1 MSEQNKQPK
10 VRNFRLSLVDD
21 MTHRKLWVLHFTK
34 PGFLVTVISAVVVLF
49 AIVYALLAYT
59 PLRTSIPGYPDAHTR
74 RAAIQNAIRIDS
86 LENVISR
93 WELYSENLVR
103 VIEGGAPLPVDSV
116 IRLADAA
123 VAEGRDAAY
132 LAGRDSVLRDL
143 VNREEQFGV
152 TGGLERDLPIEGLH
166 FFTPLKGVVSQ
177 GFDGVVH
184 PYVDISAPA
193 NTVVMSVL
201 DGTVIYD
208 GWSDGADYSI
218 VIQHEGGLIS
228 VYKHNGKLLRKTG
241 DRVSS
246 GTSIAL
252 VGGSVEGDE
261 HLRFELWYRGEA
273 VDPAKY
279 IVF

>member
-1 MSEQNKQPK
+1 MSGQNKEPK

-74 RAAIQNAIRIDS
+74 RAAIQNAIRMDS

-93 WELYSENLVR
+93 WEYYSENMLR
-103 VIEGGAPLPVDSV
+103 VIEGEAPLPVDSV
-116 IRLADAA
+116 IRFADAA
-123 VAEGRDAAY
+123 VASGRDAAF
-132 LAGRDSVLRDL
+132 LAQRDSALRDF
-143 VNREEQFGV
+143 VNAEEQFGV
-152 TGGLERDLPIEGLH
+152 TDRQERDLPIEGMH

-177 GFDGVVH
+177 GFDSVLH
-184 PYVDISAPA
+184 PYVEVSAPA
-193 NTVVMSVL
+193 NSVVMAVL
-201 DGTVIYD
+201 DGTVIFD
-208 GWSDGADYSI
+208 GWDDGAGYT
-218 VIQHEGGLIS
+218 VAIQHEGGIIS
-228 VYKHNGKLLRKTG
+228 IYKHNVKLLRKTG

-252 VGGSVEGDE
+252 AGDL
-261 HLRFELWYRGEA
+261 LRFELWYRGAA

>member
-1 MSEQNKQPK
+1 MSGQNKEPK

-74 RAAIQNAIRIDS
+74 RAAIQNAIRMDS

-93 WELYSENLVR
+93 WEYYSENMLR
-103 VIEGGAPLPVDSV
+103 VIEGEAPLPVDSV

-123 VAEGRDAAY
+123 VASGRDVAF
-132 LAGRDSVLRDL
+132 LAQRDSALRDF
-143 VNREEQFGV
+143 VNAEEQFGV
-152 TGGLERDLPIEGLH
+152 TDRQERDLPIEGMH

-177 GFDGVVH
+177 GFDSVLH
-184 PYVDISAPA
+184 PYVEVSAPA
-193 NTVVMSVL
+193 NSVVMAVL
-201 DGTVIYD
+201 DGTVIFD
-208 GWSDGADYSI
+208 GWDDGAGYT
-218 VIQHEGGLIS
+218 VAIQHEGGIIS
-228 VYKHNGKLLRKTG
+228 IYKHNVKLLRKTG

-252 VGGSVEGDE
+252 AGDL
-261 HLRFELWYRGEA
+261 LRFELWYRGAA

>member
-1 MSEQNKQPK
+1 
-10 VRNFRLSLVDD
+10 
-21 MTHRKLWVLHFTK
+21 
-34 PGFLVTVISAVVVLF
+34 VTVISAIVVLF

-93 WELYSENLVR
+93 WEYYSENMLR
-103 VIEGGAPLPVDSV
+103 VIEGEAPLPVDSV

-123 VAEGRDAAY
+123 VASGRDAAY
-132 LAGRDSVLRDL
+132 LAQRDSALRDL

-152 TGGLERDLPIEGLH
+152 TDRQERDLPIEGLH

-177 GFDGVVH
+177 GFDSVLH
-184 PYVDISAPA
+184 PYLDVSAPA
-193 NTVVMSVL
+193 NSVVMAII
-201 DGTVIYD
+201 DGVVIFD
-208 GWSDGADYSI
+208 GWDDESGYTI
-218 VIQHEGGLIS
+218 ILQHEGGVIS
-228 VYKHNGKLLRKTG
+228 VYKHNAKLLRKTG
-241 DRVSS
+241 DRVPS

-252 VGGSVEGDE
+252 AGDNL
-261 HLRFELWYRGEA
+261 HFELWYKGEA
-273 VDPAKY
+273 VDPSKY

>member
-1 MSEQNKQPK
+1 MSGQNKEPK

-93 WELYSENLVR
+93 WELYSENMLR
-103 VIEGGAPLPVDSV
+103 VIEGEAPLPVDSV

-132 LAGRDSVLRDL
+132 LAQRDSALRDL

-152 TGGLERDLPIEGLH
+152 TDRQERSLPIEGLH
-166 FFTPLKGVVSQ
+166 FFTPFKGVVSQ
-177 GFDGVVH
+177 GFESVLH
-184 PYVDISAPA
+184 PYLDVTVPA
-193 NTVVMSVL
+193 NSAVMAVMEGTVVF
-201 DGTVIYD
+201 D
-208 GWSDGADYSI
+208 GWSDDSGYTIA
-218 VIQHEGGLIS
+218 IQHEGDLLS
-228 VYKHNGKLLRKTG
+228 VYKHNAKLLRRTG

-246 GTSIAL
+246 GASIAL
-252 VGGSVEGDE
+252 AGGSAEDGDY
-261 HLRFELWYRGEA
+261 LRFELWYRGEA

>member
-1 MSEQNKQPK
+1 MSGQNKEPK

-74 RAAIQNAIRIDS
+74 RAAIQNAIRMDS

-93 WELYSENLVR
+93 WEYYSENMLR
-103 VIEGGAPLPVDSV
+103 VIEGEAPLPVDSV

-123 VAEGRDAAY
+123 VASGRDAAF
-132 LAGRDSVLRDL
+132 LAQRDSALRDF
-143 VNREEQFGV
+143 VNAEEQFGV
-152 TGGLERDLPIEGLH
+152 TDRQERDLPIEGMH

-177 GFDGVVH
+177 GFDSVLH
-184 PYVDISAPA
+184 PYVEVSAPA
-193 NTVVMSVL
+193 NSVVMAVL
-201 DGTVIYD
+201 DGTVIFD
-208 GWSDGADYSI
+208 GWDDGSGYTVA
-218 VIQHEGGLIS
+218 VQHEGGIIS
-228 VYKHNGKLLRKTG
+228 IYKHNVKLLRKTG

-252 VGGSVEGDE
+252 AGDL
-261 HLRFELWYRGEA
+261 LRFELWYRGAA

>member
-1 MSEQNKQPK
+1 MSEQNNQPK
-10 VRNFRLSLVDD
+10 SRSFRLSLVDD
-21 MTHRKLWVLHFTK
+21 LTHRKLWVLHFTK

-49 AIVYALLAYT
+49 AIVYALLVYT

-103 VIEGGAPLPVDSV
+103 VIEGETPLPVDSV

-123 VAEGRDAAY
+123 VAEGRDAAF
-132 LAGRDSVLRDL
+132 LAGRDSLMRDL

-152 TGGLERDLPIEGLH
+152 SGREERTLPIEGLH

-177 GFDGVVH
+177 GFDGVLH
-184 PYVDISAPA
+184 PCVDVSAPA

-201 DGTVIYD
+201 DGTVIFD
-208 GWSDGADYSI
+208 GWTDGSDYTIA
-218 VIQHEGGLIS
+218 IQHDGDLIS
-228 VYKHNGKLLRKTG
+228 VYKHNGKLLHKTG

-261 HLRFELWYRGEA
+261 HLHFELWYRGEA

>member
-1 MSEQNKQPK
+1 MSEQNNQPK
-10 VRNFRLSLVDD
+10 SRSFRLSLVDD
-21 MTHRKLWVLHFTK
+21 LTHRKLWVLHFTK

-103 VIEGGAPLPVDSV
+103 VIEGETPLPVDSV

-132 LAGRDSVLRDL
+132 LASRDSLMRDL

-152 TGGLERDLPIEGLH
+152 SGREERTLPIEGLH

-177 GFDGVVH
+177 GFDGVLH
-184 PYVDISAPA
+184 PCVDVSAPA

-201 DGTVIYD
+201 DGTVIFD
-208 GWSDGADYSI
+208 GWTDGSDYTIA
-218 VIQHEGGLIS
+218 IQHDGDLIS
-228 VYKHNGKLLRKTG
+228 VYKHNGKLLHKTG

>member
-1 MSEQNKQPK
+1 MSEQNNQPK
-10 VRNFRLSLVDD
+10 SRSFRLSLVDD
-21 MTHRKLWVLHFTK
+21 LTHRKLWVLHFTK

-103 VIEGGAPLPVDSV
+103 VIEGETPLPVDSV

-123 VAEGRDAAY
+123 VAEGRDAAF
-132 LAGRDSVLRDL
+132 LAGRDSLMRDL

-152 TGGLERDLPIEGLH
+152 SGREERTLPIEGLH

-177 GFDGVVH
+177 GFDGVLH
-184 PYVDISAPA
+184 PCVDVSAPA

-201 DGTVIYD
+201 DGTVIFD
-208 GWSDGADYSI
+208 GWTDGSDYTIA
-218 VIQHEGGLIS
+218 IQHDGDLIS
-228 VYKHNGKLLRKTG
+228 VYKHNGKLLHKTG

>member
-1 MSEQNKQPK
+1 MSGQNKEPK

-34 PGFLVTVISAVVVLF
+34 PGFLVTVISAIVVLF

-93 WELYSENLVR
+93 WEYYSENMLR
-103 VIEGGAPLPVDSV
+103 VIEGEAPLPVDSV

-123 VAEGRDAAY
+123 VASGRDAVY
-132 LAGRDSVLRDL
+132 LAQRDSALRDL

-152 TGGLERDLPIEGLH
+152 TDSQERALPIEGLH
-166 FFTPLKGVVSQ
+166 FFTPLKGVVSRAY
-177 GFDGVVH
+177 DSVLH
-184 PYVDISAPA
+184 PYVDITAPA
-193 NTVVMSVL
+193 NSVVMAVL
-201 DGTVIYD
+201 EGTVIFD
-208 GWSDGADYSI
+208 GWNDEYGYTLA
-218 VIQHEGGLIS
+218 IQHQGDLVS
-228 VYKHNGKLLRKTG
+228 VYKHNVKLLRKTG
-241 DRVSS
+241 DHVAS

-252 VGGSVEGDE
+252 VGGSVEDGD
-261 HLRFELWYRGEA
+261 HLHFELWYKGQA
-273 VDPAKY
+273 VDPTKY
-279 IVF
+279 IAF

>member
-1 MSEQNKQPK
+1 M
-10 VRNFRLSLVDD
+10 SLVDD
-21 MTHRKLWVLHFTK
+21 LTHRKLWVLHFTK

-86 LENVISR
+86 LENVLSR

-103 VIEGGAPLPVDSV
+103 VIEGEAPLPVDSV

-123 VAEGRDAAY
+123 VAEGRDAAF
-132 LAGRDSVLRDL
+132 LASRDSLMRDL

-152 TGGLERDLPIEGLH
+152 SSREERDLPIEGLH

-177 GFDGVVH
+177 GFDGVMH

-201 DGTVIYD
+201 DGVVIFD
-208 GWSDGADYSI
+208 GWTDGSDYSI
-218 VIQHEGGLIS
+218 VLQHEGGIVS
-228 VYKHNGKLLRKTG
+228 VYKHNGKLLHKTG

-246 GTSIAL
+246 GTPIAL

-261 HLRFELWYRGEA
+261 HLRFELWYRGEV

>member
-1 MSEQNKQPK
+1 MSGQNKEPK

-34 PGFLVTVISAVVVLF
+34 PGFLVTVISAIFVLF

-59 PLRTSIPGYPDAHTR
+59 PLRTFIPGYPDAHTR

-93 WELYSENLVR
+93 WEYYSENMLR
-103 VIEGGAPLPVDSV
+103 IIEGEAPLPVDSV
-116 IRLADAA
+116 IRIADAA
-123 VAEGRDAAY
+123 VASGRDAAF
-132 LAGRDSVLRDL
+132 LAQRDSALRDL
-143 VNREEQFGV
+143 VNAEEQFGV
-152 TGGLERDLPIEGLH
+152 TDRQERDLPIEGMH

-177 GFDGVVH
+177 GFDSVLH
-184 PYVDISAPA
+184 PYVEVSAPA
-193 NTVVMSVL
+193 NSVVMAVL
-201 DGTVIYD
+201 DGTVIFD
-208 GWSDGADYSI
+208 GWDDGSGYTVA
-218 VIQHEGGLIS
+218 IQHEGGIIS
-228 VYKHNGKLLRKTG
+228 IYKHNAKLLRKTG

-252 VGGSVEGDE
+252 AGDLL
-261 HLRFELWYRGEA
+261 HFELWYRGSA

>member
-1 MSEQNKQPK
+1 MSEQNNQPK
-10 VRNFRLSLVDD
+10 SRSFRLSLVDD
-21 MTHRKLWVLHFTK
+21 LTHRKLWVLHFTK

-103 VIEGGAPLPVDSV
+103 VIGGEAPLPVDSV

-123 VAEGRDAAY
+123 VAEGRDAAF
-132 LAGRDSVLRDL
+132 LAGRDSLMRDL

-152 TGGLERDLPIEGLH
+152 SGREERTLPIEGLH

-177 GFDGVVH
+177 GFDGVLH
-184 PYVDISAPA
+184 PCVDVSAPA

-201 DGTVIYD
+201 DGTVIFD
-208 GWSDGADYSI
+208 GWTDGSDYTIA
-218 VIQHEGGLIS
+218 IQHDGDLIS
-228 VYKHNGKLLRKTG
+228 VYKHNGKLLHKTG

>member
-1 MSEQNKQPK
+1 MSGQNKEPK

-74 RAAIQNAIRIDS
+74 RAAIQNAIRMDS

-93 WELYSENLVR
+93 WEYYSENMLR
-103 VIEGGAPLPVDSV
+103 VIEGEAPLPVDSV

-123 VAEGRDAAY
+123 IASGRDAAF
-132 LAGRDSVLRDL
+132 LAQRDSALRDL
-143 VNREEQFGV
+143 VNAEEQFGV
-152 TGGLERDLPIEGLH
+152 TDRQERALPIEGMH

-177 GFDGVVH
+177 GFDGVLH
-184 PYVDISAPA
+184 PYVEISAPA
-193 NTVVMSVL
+193 NSVVMAVL
-201 DGTVIYD
+201 DGTVIFD
-208 GWSDGADYSI
+208 GWDDGSGYTVA
-218 VIQHEGGLIS
+218 IQHEGGIIS
-228 VYKHNGKLLRKTG
+228 IYKHNAKLLRKTG

-252 VGGSVEGDE
+252 AGDQ
-261 HLRFELWYRGEA
+261 LRFELWYRGSA